1 MGIVEIQAVDQHAI
15 DERGIAD
22 RQAVG
27 AADNAAAADPAERG
41 GAGQGGVREAVGV
54 RGNAA
59 AKRIENQELGPLQDG
74 GRDVLEGEPAGELA
88 QGAGRRGCCGQ
99 VIRHGL
105 SSVRGWGRIRPQH
118 SAARRDNCRY
128 AEAATEKRAKQIEAD
143 GTRLPRTARQRCLA
157 HKVCNL
163 QSKVPETSGLRSTPA
178 PFRCYQAAS
187 PARETRIPIRPV
199 LVGYRRHRRSRGYH

>member
-15 DERGIAD
+15 DERGVAD

-27 AADNAAAADPAERG
+27 AADNAAPADPAERG

-88 QGAGRRGCCGQ
+88 QGAGWRGCSGQ
-99 VIRHGL
+99 VIQHLL
-105 SSVRGWGRIRPQH
+105 SSVRGWGVGFDRNARPFTKSSPRCPPDTH
-118 SAARRDNCRY
+118 AR
-128 AEAATEKRAKQIEAD
+128 
-143 GTRLPRTARQRCLA
+143 
-157 HKVCNL
+157 
-163 QSKVPETSGLRSTPA
+163 
-178 PFRCYQAAS
+178 
-187 PARETRIPIRPV
+187 
-199 LVGYRRHRRSRGYH
+199 